1 MFRIAA
7 FSLVLFLAGCATS
20 ELFWKFPPGGN
31 QQAFQ
36 KDEYVCLQE
45 SQQQSSNAN
54 VNAFGGT
61 AQSGSVTN
69 HGLYQACMR
78 ARGYVSVAK
87 GAVAE
92 PIKKEPFPE
101 GMYEELAR
109 QEVKAN
115 ACAASSSISQEDLK
129 LLRVASDSLLANTI
143 VDRQKLEEAR
153 NSQRGYVTTPQDCGK
168 LLNYINKLR
177 EIEMSRGR

>member
-78 ARGYVSVAK
+78 ARGYVSVEK
-87 GAVAE
+87 GALAE
-92 PIKKEPFPE
+92 PIEKQPFPD
-101 GMYEELAR
+101 GFYEQQAKSELTA
-109 QEVKAN
+109 K
-115 ACAASSSISQEDLK
+115 ACAANSSISQEDLQFY
-129 LLRVASDSLLANTI
+129 LRVSNGALLTYS
-143 VDRQKLEEAR
+143 VDQQKMDAAK
-153 NSQRGYVTTPQDCGK
+153 STHQGYVPSSQDCDK
-168 LLNYINKLR
+168 LSQHIEKLR
-177 EIEMSRGR
+177 QIDENRRR